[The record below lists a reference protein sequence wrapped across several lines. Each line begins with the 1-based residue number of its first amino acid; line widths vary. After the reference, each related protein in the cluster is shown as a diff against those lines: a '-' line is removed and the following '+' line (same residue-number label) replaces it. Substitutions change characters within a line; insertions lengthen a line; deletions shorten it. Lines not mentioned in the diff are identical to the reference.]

1 MLKKKGPVLSL
12 LAVQRSGS
20 RAQRH
25 TPHPYRPSGQERAHC
40 DEHLVPPD
48 VQPLARSPRPYVVA
62 RRPARPG
69 TVGQI
74 PARSSFRSGYWRN
87 PRLDPLRAILPTAG
101 EDHIPRQP

>member
-48 VQPLARSPRPYVVA
+48 VQPLARSPPYVVA

-69 TVGQI
+69 YG
-74 PARSSFRSGYWRN
+74 
-87 PRLDPLRAILPTAG
+87 RADSCPVVVSLGLLAESTS
-101 EDHIPRQP
+101 